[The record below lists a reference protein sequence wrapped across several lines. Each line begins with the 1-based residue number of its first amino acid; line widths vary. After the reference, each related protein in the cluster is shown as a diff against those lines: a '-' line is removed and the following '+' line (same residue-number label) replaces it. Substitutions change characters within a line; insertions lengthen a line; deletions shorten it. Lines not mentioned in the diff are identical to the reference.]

1 MGWVV
6 PAKFNEELSDSK
18 VGIKTTRYLK
28 FMTRWVAPPIIGFG
42 LFISVF
48 DLLKGWVS

>member
-1 MGWVV
+1 
-6 PAKFNEELSDSK
+6 
-18 VGIKTTRYLK
+18 
-28 FMTRWVAPPIIGFG
+28 MTRWAAPPIIGFG

>member
-6 PAKFNEELSDSK
+6 PKKLDEELNISK
-18 VGIKTTRYLK
+18 VGIKMTRYLK
-28 FMTRWVAPPIIGFG
+28 FMTKWIAPPIIGFG
-42 LFISVF
+42 LFISMF